1 MKNILLISLLI
12 VVIFILSCAPQ
23 QKYPDL
29 DYSKCPQ
36 QKCPDLDCNSCP
48 KQTEKITITQ
58 YQCYDGTVK
67 DKLSDCQK
75 TETQE
80 AQEDCPELNMF
91 KPKQNMFDDNLY
103 SIHYEED
110 KVYDGWKIQCVV
122 SCSTNCRKGEK
133 EGENVNYYYCGK
145 NSLDSFTL
153 EKTITDKDGKILEV
167 VTKDV
172 VIIFDKSF
180 NYIKTTCNS

>member
-1 MKNILLISLLI
+1 MLLLII
-12 VVIFILSCAPQ
+12 IIFVLGCTPQ
-23 QKYPDL
+23 QKCPDL

-36 QKCPDLDCNSCP
+36 QKCPDFDCNICP
-48 KQTEKITITQ
+48 KQTETITITK
-58 YQCYDGTVK
+58 YQCYDGAVT
-67 DKLSDCQK
+67 DKLGDCQK

-91 KPKQNMFDDNLY
+91 KPKQNMFDENLY
-103 SIHYEED
+103 SIHYEEN
-110 KVYDGWKIQCVV
+110 KVYDGWKIQCIVA
-122 SCSTNCRKGEK
+122 CSTNCRRGEK
-133 EGENVNYYYCGK
+133 EGENINYYYCGK

-167 VTKDV
+167 VTKDA

-180 NYIKTTCNS
+180 NYIKTTCSS